1 MHKLFKMSAPGWE
14 KEFKTKEEVRTE
26 LFKHIC
32 GICQEG
38 DKAYNNEGELIYES
52 SPVNAES
59 TIDEMLCSACGCE
72 FDVELMDKEND

>member
-1 MHKLFKMSAPGWE
+1 MHKLFKLSAPGWE
-14 KEFKTKEEVRTE
+14 KEFQTKDELHKE

-52 SPVNAES
+52 SPVNES
-59 TIDEMLCSACGCE
+59 SSIDELLCTACGCE
-72 FDVELMDKEND
+72 FDVEMDIENE